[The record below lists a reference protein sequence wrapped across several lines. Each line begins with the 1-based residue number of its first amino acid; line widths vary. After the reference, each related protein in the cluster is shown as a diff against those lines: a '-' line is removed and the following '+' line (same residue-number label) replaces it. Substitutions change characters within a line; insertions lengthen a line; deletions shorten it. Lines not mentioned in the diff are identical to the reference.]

1 LDAESWIV
9 EEQRAIESEILVLLE
24 NEPVLLERRE
34 ESLVA
39 ASLEQMVAMI
49 ALQGVTGVASGFAG
63 KLLYDKWRGST
74 TRRTLKSL
82 AAQIPPTSNLG
93 GKVNEEV
100 IRRDVV
106 EVLMLEGLSSA
117 QAAYITDRIVARVKN
132 RSDRGE
138 T

>member
-1 LDAESWIV
+1 LNAESWII
-9 EEQRAIESEILVLLE
+9 EEQGAAESEILALLE
-24 NEPVLLERRE
+24 DEPDLLQRRE

-82 AAQIPPTSNLG
+82 AAQIPPMSDLG
-93 GKVNEEV
+93 REVNEEV

-117 QAAYITDRIVARVKN
+117 QAIYITDGIVARVKS
-132 RSDRGE
+132 RTVGPE
-138 T
+138 G